1 MFNEN
6 IYGFGPILKEYLEYH
21 KISQSDFAKRIGI
34 SQKHMNEILNN
45 RTDIS
50 AEIIL
55 AINLITDIDIDLI
68 CLAEEEKRVNDY
80 LINTFKNEENFKK
93 YLKQFSIKEL
103 KEKNWLTF
111 LDEKSLVQIAIDL
124 FKFLSIKD
132 FDALNKYNEKVI
144 LYKKKDDADMN
155 KIALWLKHCDNIISN
170 QNVCLYDKN
179 KFNDL
184 ILELKKLSLKKFNS
198 NDIIKCL
205 NKYGIYVA
213 IEDALKGTKIRGC
226 SMVKIDNPVIYITK
240 LYKDKASFYFT
251 LFHELGHIKSD
262 YNKAKSKIIIDKDEK
277 LEKRADTFALNTM
290 IDKDVWNLI
299 ISNLEKTEDIC
310 KKNNI
315 PVSFATT
322 RLAKEGYIKYS
333 SKLYNNN
340 KELIY

>member
-1 MFNEN
+1 MYNEN

-21 KISQSDFAKRIGI
+21 KISQSEFAKRIGI

-45 RTDIS
+45 HTDIS

-55 AINLITDIDIDLI
+55 AINLITDIDINLI

-80 LINTFKNEENFKK
+80 LLKTFKTEKNFKE

-111 LDEKSLVQIAIDL
+111 LDENSLVQIAIDL

-132 FDALNKYNEKVI
+132 FDSLNEYNNQVI
-144 LYKKKDDADMN
+144 LYKKSDESDMN
-155 KIALWLKHCDNIISN
+155 KIALWLKHCDKIISN
-170 QNVCLYDKN
+170 QKVNTYDKN

-184 ILELKKLSLKKFNS
+184 IKELKTISLKQFNEQ
-198 NDIIKCL
+198 DIIKCL
-205 NKYGIYVA
+205 NKYGIYIA

-226 SMVKIDNPVIYITK
+226 SMVKINNPTIYITK

-262 YNKAKSKIIIDKDEK
+262 YNKAKSKVIIDKDEK
-277 LEKRADTFALNTM
+277 IEKKADVFALNTM
-290 IDKDVWNLI
+290 IDNNTWNLI
-299 ISNLEKTEDIC
+299 INDLENIENIC
-310 KKNNI
+310 SKNNI
-315 PVSFATT
+315 PICFATT
-322 RLAKEGYIKYS
+322 RLAKEGYIKYN
-333 SKLYNNN
+333 SKLYNDN
-340 KELIY
+340 KEIIN